1 MTLKEYKELEPD
13 EQTSFLS
20 RKGVSVA
27 ERQVGPYLIVLY
39 QVEGFYV
46 EVFYS
51 RCYEEETLI
60 ICFDDPGL
68 LEPYFSFIDI
78 NEVYAVLALH

>member
-1 MTLKEYKELEPD
+1 MTLKEYKQLEPD

-46 EVFYS
+46 EVFYNKDNYQMAKLVS
-51 RCYEEETLI
+51 FYNTM
-60 ICFDDPGL
+60 L
-68 LEPYFSFIDI
+68 LEPYLAQIDI
-78 NEVYAVLALH
+78 KSLLTPSER